1 MVCRQCGTE
10 IADKALICYRCGAA
24 TTDPV
29 RKPTEIRRQSRVL
42 PLVFLILLVL
52 VGLYVGYAGERVVP
66 PGFGLPI
73 GLGLGVAIIVLI
85 ARVMRGPRRR

>member
-29 RKPTEIRRQSRVL
+29 RKPMEIHRQSRVL

-52 VGLYVGYAGERVVP
+52 VGLYIGYARETVVP

-73 GLGLGVAIIVLI
+73 GLGLGVAITVLI
-85 ARVMRGPRRR
+85 ARIIRSPRRR